1 MIKQFMFELIV
12 GIVILLSVYLFGLH
26 GYWGFLLLV
35 AYPIFFKVKGFDER
49 ELLLLHQTATLTLSM
64 LLMVLILLYYFSGSN
79 FGSINIGRNWLQF
92 AVLSFLITHGA
103 SGIFLFHQDEDT
115 G

>member
-1 MIKQFMFELIV
+1 M
-12 GIVILLSVYLFGLH
+12 Y
-26 GYWGFLLLV
+26 GYWGFLLLLV
-35 AYPIFFKVKGFDER
+35 YPFFFKVKGFDER

-79 FGSINIGRNWLQF
+79 FGGLNIGKNWLQF

-103 SGIFLFHQDEDT
+103 SGIYLFRQDE
-115 G
+115 